1 MHNEVGIKGISNAV
15 MRTAGTIDLK
25 LFSDTHEIVHTYHVL
40 GENSEMHYN
49 AILGK
54 DFFLGGRGEV

>member
-1 MHNEVGIKGISNAV
+1 MKTE
-15 MRTAGTIDLK
+15 GTIDLK
-25 LFSDTHEIVHTYHVL
+25 LFADTHETMHTFHIL

-54 DFFLGGRGEV
+54 GFFGREG